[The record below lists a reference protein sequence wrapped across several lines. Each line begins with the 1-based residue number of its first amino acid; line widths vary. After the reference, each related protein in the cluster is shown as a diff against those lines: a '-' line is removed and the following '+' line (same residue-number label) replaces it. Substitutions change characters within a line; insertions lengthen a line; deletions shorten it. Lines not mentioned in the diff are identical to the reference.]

1 MNILDQLDIA
11 FATRHLLHI
20 RSINPYND
28 EASITLSYP
37 ARGMMTVLLPFF
49 VLPECTCGLTNKLCR
64 TPVYEYCMSI
74 ALKTIDPMN
83 VFIMRQCDYLEVIN
97 MINWFEMSAVHFR
110 VCHMAEH
117 VDI

>member
-20 RSINPYND
+20 RTINPCND

-37 ARGMMTVLLPFF
+37 TRGMMTVLLPFF

-64 TPVYEYCMSI
+64 TPVYEYCKSI
-74 ALKTIDPMN
+74 ALKSIEPMN
-83 VFIMRQCDYLEVIN
+83 VFIIRQCDYLEVIN
-97 MINWFEMSAVHFR
+97 LINWFDMTAVHFR

>member
-37 ARGMMTVLLPFF
+37 ARGMMTVLLP
-49 VLPECTCGLTNKLCR
+49 
-64 TPVYEYCMSI
+64 Y
-74 ALKTIDPMN
+74 PMN